1 MKKNK
6 TKRLKTLVIYFS
18 QGGNTQKISEA
29 IYMGI
34 RKSNNQCDI
43 VRMEDVEI
51 RDLKKYDI
59 IGIGS
64 PVHCITPPANVKIFV
79 SSLLGNVDGKFCFT
93 YSTHGALPAFFLS
106 TMVPALKQAGMEVI
120 GWNDWFGDLY
130 GYAVVPKP
138 YFTGRHPDA
147 IDLKEA
153 EEFGKEMVE
162 RAFRILQGE
171 THLIPELPTGKAY
184 RDYYF
189 PILPPEGQDEWHKI
203 ERRLYFSI
211 DKDKCKNPYCSIC
224 VDNCPMNAVDFTVD
238 PPHFDHECM
247 LCYRCVLNCPQNA
260 IDIGFEAKKREV
272 IAGKKRSTMAF
283 STSTT
288 DDAVGLKLKEAG
300 DTAQSS
306 HDKLAE
312 IWLRTS
318 LREYAKTGYYRQ
330 LVPDEAIGW
339 ETPIWKWHISPCRAF
354 CPSMVDVAGCN
365 ALIAEER
372 FEDAYQWIKRDT
384 PFPSICGHLCT
395 QECEE
400 KCNRGKLKDPYNE
413 PVSIRGLK
421 RFVSDYALNGKTTP
435 VEKIP
440 KNGKSVAIIGSGPSG
455 LSCAYYLAR
464 LGYAIDV
471 YEAEKVAGGIPA
483 WAVPEFKIPREVLA
497 KEIKAI
503 ENQGVKIH
511 LNTEVGKDITLAE
524 LRKTHDAVYIA
535 TGAKGARKLKIKGSE
550 LEGVVGAIDFL
561 KEVAMQGKR
570 KVEGNVVVI
579 GGGGAGMDA
588 ARTALRCGA
597 KDVRLL
603 CVEPEGE
610 MLATEEDIG
619 LAKEEGIQ
627 ITNSVGPV
635 KFIGKDGHVSKV
647 LCAQA
652 EIWYDE
658 LGCLAPE
665 AVDGTEFSVKADM
678 VIVAVGQKPVLDFIG
693 SENIGVTEL
702 GMLKTDPIS
711 MQTDEEGVF
720 AGGAIARGTDI
731 VIKAIADGKK
741 AARNIDKYLG
751 GSGVLNKGPQIDI
764 PEKVYNNDIVKYG
777 RVEMNKLD
785 PKERISM
792 FQEVSCGYCAED
804 AVKEAKRCMRCDNSY
819 VSSEKLLDV
828 Y

>member
-1 MKKNK
+1 
-6 TKRLKTLVIYFS
+6 
-18 QGGNTQKISEA
+18 
-29 IYMGI
+29 
-34 RKSNNQCDI
+34 
-43 VRMEDVEI
+43 
-51 RDLKKYDI
+51 
-59 IGIGS
+59 
-64 PVHCITPPANVKIFV
+64 
-79 SSLLGNVDGKFCFT
+79 
-93 YSTHGALPAFFLS
+93 
-106 TMVPALKQAGMEVI
+106 
-120 GWNDWFGDLY
+120 
-130 GYAVVPKP
+130 
-138 YFTGRHPDA
+138 
-147 IDLKEA
+147 
-153 EEFGKEMVE
+153 
-162 RAFRILQGE
+162 
-171 THLIPELPTGKAY
+171 
-184 RDYYF
+184 
-189 PILPPEGQDEWHKI
+189 
-203 ERRLYFSI
+203 
-211 DKDKCKNPYCSIC
+211 
-224 VDNCPMNAVDFTVD
+224 
-238 PPHFDHECM
+238 M

-272 IAGKKRSTMAF
+272 LSGKKRSTMAF

-312 IWLRTS
+312 IWLRAS

-339 ETPIWKWHISPCRAF
+339 ETPLWKWHISPCRAF
-354 CPSMVDVAGCN
+354 CPSMVDVAGYN
-365 ALIAEER
+365 ALIAEAR

-384 PFPSICGHLCT
+384 PFPSICGRLCA

-400 KCNRGKLKDPYNE
+400 KCNRGKLKEPYNE

-421 RFVSDYALNGKTTP
+421 RFVSDYALNRKMVP
-435 VEKIP
+435 AEEIP

-464 LGYAIDV
+464 LGYTINV
-471 YEAEKVAGGIPA
+471 YEAEKTAGGIPA
-483 WAVPEFKIPREVLA
+483 WAVPEFKLPREVLA
-497 KEIKAI
+497 KEVKAI
-503 ENQGVKIH
+503 EDQGVKIH
-511 LNTEVGKDITLAE
+511 LNTKVGKDITLAG
-524 LRKTHDAVYIA
+524 LRKTHDAIYIA
-535 TGAKGARKLKIKGSE
+535 TGAKAAGKLKIKGSE

-561 KEVAMQGKR
+561 KVVAMQGKC

-579 GGGGAGMDA
+579 GGGGTGMDA
-588 ARTALRCGA
+588 ARTALRCSA

-603 CVEPEGE
+603 CIEPESK

-619 LAKEEGIQ
+619 LAKREGIQ

-635 KFIGKDGHVSKV
+635 KFIGKDGHVSEV

-658 LGCLAPE
+658 LGCIAPE
-665 AVDGTEFSVKADM
+665 AVEGTQFSVKADM
-678 VIVAVGQKPVLDFIG
+678 VIVAVGQKPILDFIG

-720 AGGAIARGTDI
+720 AGGDVVRGTDGAI
-731 VIKAIADGKK
+731 NAIADGKK

-751 GSGVLNKGPQIDI
+751 GSGVLNKGVQIDI
-764 PEKVYNNDIVKYG
+764 PEKVYNNDIVKYA
-777 RVEMNKLD
+777 RVEMNKHD
-785 PKERISM
+785 PKECIST

-819 VSSEKLLDV
+819 VSSEKLLDM